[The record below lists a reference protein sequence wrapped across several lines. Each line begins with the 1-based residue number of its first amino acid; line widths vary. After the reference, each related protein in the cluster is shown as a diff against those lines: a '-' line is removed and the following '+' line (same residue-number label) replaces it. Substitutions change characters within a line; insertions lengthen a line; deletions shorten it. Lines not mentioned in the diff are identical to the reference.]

1 MKRFLVLA
9 GAVAAAATVGCAST
23 PPPPR
28 QPANMP
34 GFPGGDMAPNGAM
47 QPGQAGMMQ
56 QPMQGGM
63 QQPVQTGMTQTGGMM
78 PQGGQTY
85 SPAGMTGAGGR

>member
-23 PPPPR
+23 SPPPAR
-28 QPANMP
+28 QPAGLT
-34 GFPGGDMAPNGAM
+34 GFPGTAGGMQQPTQNGMIQTGGM
-47 QPGQAGMMQ
+47 QQ

-63 QQPVQTGMTQTGGMM
+63 TQPVGMM
-78 PQGGQTY
+78 PQGGQTVAP
-85 SPAGMTGAGGR
+85 SAMTGMGGH